1 MTAPSPHRARGPRAR
16 WALVP
21 AVFAL
26 AAAGAQEATRPAGDG
41 EDARRVHEL
50 VDQLR
55 AARQERAARERDQA
69 AAIAR
74 LDAQVSDLRA
84 DLEDLER
91 DGREATDDALELAA
105 EIDAARA
112 RSDRARAWIALA
124 RASAERI
131 AAAVPGAT
139 ALPTGDDPRATV
151 RAIEALMTRAG
162 DLLSTSR
169 AIELTNEPVPLDGG
183 DRRVHAWILRI
194 GAVGTIFVSEDGEDV
209 GVREGEAWRTDLTA
223 DEREAVR
230 EAIAIARGRRRPA
243 LTPVPLS
250 LEGA

>member
-1 MTAPSPHRARGPRAR
+1 MPRQR
-16 WALVP
+16 NP
-21 AVFAL
+21 
-26 AAAGAQEATRPAGDG
+26 D
-41 EDARRVHEL
+41 
-50 VDQLR
+50 
-55 AARQERAARERDQA
+55 
-69 AAIAR
+69 
-74 LDAQVSDLRA
+74 
-84 DLEDLER
+84 
-91 DGREATDDALELAA
+91 
-105 EIDAARA
+105 
-112 RSDRARAWIALA
+112 
-124 RASAERI
+124 ASAERI

-243 LTPVPLS
+243 LTPVPLAFDFGFPIKKETTDDTR
-250 LEGA
+250 LFTFTVEVPF